1 MLTLLSLGAGI
12 VSGLAG
18 VVLLMPSLMAWDS
31 GNPPLDLKILSYCGL
46 AVIPTSILSTVFIIV
61 TQNKMGFFVYLIPYV
76 GIAGAL
82 GFSLLKEKLFKN
94 NTI

>member
-12 VSGLAG
+12 LSGLAG

-31 GNPPLDLKILSYCGL
+31 GNPPLDLKILSYSGL
-46 AVIPTSILSTVFIIV
+46 AVIPTAVLSTLFIIV
-61 TQNKMGFFVYLIPYV
+61 TQNKIGFFFYLIPYI
-76 GIAGAL
+76 GILGTL
-82 GFSLLKEKLFKN
+82 GFSLIKQKLFNN